1 MPGVTVSAHI
11 SPETVSRLDAI
22 AKAERRNRSQVVS
35 MALDLFV
42 ELPPSA
48 REAWLKLSNT
58 NSQQQMKVV
67 MDKIARTI
75 IDAQYQIAHAQ
86 VIAEMQIEHLEPLTT
101 EDDILSAAVSMTRQK

>member
-1 MPGVTVSAHI
+1 
-11 SPETVSRLDAI
+11 
-22 AKAERRNRSQVVS
+22 

-67 MDKIARTI
+67 MDKIARTT
-75 IDAQYQIAHAQ
+75 IDAHSQTAHAQ
-86 VIAEMQIEHLEPLTT
+86 LIAEMQIEHLEPL
-101 EDDILSAAVSMTRQK
+101 EDELRSVIIEHLGLNLEIADAYISAIEEYAKLGSDLAVKSRLRCAQQT